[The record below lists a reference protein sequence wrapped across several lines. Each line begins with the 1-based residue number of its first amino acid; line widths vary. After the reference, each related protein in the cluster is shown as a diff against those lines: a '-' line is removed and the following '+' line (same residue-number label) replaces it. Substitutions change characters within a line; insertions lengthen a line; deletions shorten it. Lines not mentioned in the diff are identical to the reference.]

1 MHMKCKHCQA
11 ELEETMKFCPA
22 CGTEQKAEPAE
33 EIAQEEVVLEEVA
46 PEAVETVAPEIK
58 EGVKA
63 TPGKIALAVVAGVL
77 VLALLVTIV
86 IGGLVKFDDKTLEYT
101 EEITP
106 AETVAQEEVTPA
118 TEGTIPPDGNPEDV
132 TCKGSYTVTEEELNA
147 SADTVVAVVGDAE
160 LTNAMLQVY
169 YWEGIY
175 AFDSEYGSYASMFG
189 LDLSQSLDTQLCE
202 TGDVSLTW
210 QQYFLDYALGNWHSH
225 QAMAQ
230 EGAAND
236 YVVTDALKAEVESI
250 SEQLDQMVTAY
261 GYADKDALIRD
272 YVGPGCTTQDYIDYL
287 ELYYRGYGYYEHLY
301 ETTDVTSEEV
311 EAYFTEN
318 EGAYADGGVTKDA
331 GKAVD
336 VRHILLMPE
345 NGTTGADGYP
355 VYSDEDWE
363 ACRQK
368 AQAIFDEWLAGD
380 KSEESFAQYAME
392 YSEDG
397 NAAQGGIYE
406 GVTQGYMVEAFDS
419 WCFDESRLAGDYGLV
434 KTQYGYHLMFF
445 VGSQDLWFAT
455 AKTDLLAEKLSAF
468 VPMAMENFPMTVDYS
483 AIKLGALDLVNG

>member
-11 ELEETMKFCPA
+11 EVEESMKFCPE
-22 CGTEQKAEPAE
+22 CGTQQNAES
-33 EIAQEEVVLEEVA
+33 EVETVTAEEVA
-46 PEAVETVAPEIK
+46 PEAAETAAPEIK
-58 EGVKA
+58 EGIKA
-63 TPGKIALAVVAGVL
+63 TPGKIALAIVAGVL

-86 IGGLVKFDDKTLEYT
+86 LGGLFKTTEKTLEYT

-106 AETVAQEEVTPA
+106 TELATEEVTTPA

-160 LTNAMLQVY
+160 LTTSMLQVY
-169 YWEGIY
+169 YWESIY
-175 AFDSEYGSYASMFG
+175 AFDSEYGSYASLFG

-202 TGDVSLTW
+202 IGDVSMTW
-210 QQYFLDYALGNWHSH
+210 QQYFLDYALNNWHSH

-236 YVVTDALKAEVESI
+236 YVITDALKAEIAAI
-250 SEQLDQMVTAY
+250 SDQLDQMVETY
-261 GYADKDALIRD
+261 GYEDRAALIRD
-272 YVGPGCTTQDYIDYL
+272 YVGPGCTPEDYINYL
-287 ELYYRGYGYYEHLY
+287 DLYYHGYGYYEHLY
-301 ETTDVTSEEV
+301 DTMEVTEADV

-318 EGAYADGGVTKDA
+318 EGAYSDNGVTKDA
-331 GKAVD
+331 GKVVD
-336 VRHILLMPE
+336 VRHVLLMPE
-345 NGTTGADGYP
+345 NGTTGDDGYP

-368 AQAIFDEWLAGD
+368 AQDLYDAWLAGD
-380 KSEESFAQYAME
+380 QSEESFAQLAME
-392 YSEDG
+392 HSEDG

-406 GVTQGYMVEAFDS
+406 GVTKGYMVETFDS
-419 WCFDESRLAGDYGLV
+419 WCFDEARQVGDHGLV
-434 KTQYGYHLMFF
+434 KTEYGYHLMFF

-455 AKTDLLAEKLSAF
+455 AQTDLLAEKLSAF

-483 AIKLGALDLVNG
+483 AIKVGALDLVNG